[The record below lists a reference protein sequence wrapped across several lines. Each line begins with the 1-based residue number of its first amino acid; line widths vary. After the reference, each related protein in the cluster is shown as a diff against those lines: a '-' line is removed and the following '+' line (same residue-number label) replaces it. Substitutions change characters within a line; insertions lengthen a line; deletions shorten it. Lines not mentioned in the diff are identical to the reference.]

1 MLSDED
7 MLKAVNLQV
16 DPDAQLAKDMNF
28 RERARPHRG
37 GAARPPSRPA
47 AGARYVPLRLTY
59 NERKYLRLV
68 ESALYVSEYTDKVR
82 GRRRRGDPST
92 GAPRPHTRFPRPQVD
107 VWSGWR
113 GDPRTKRMHAQL
125 KEMCAILAGMLVSAN
140 YERGQ
145 RLIRNKDFAENAG
158 FYRTVFE
165 LYRRYSTLNPE
176 RTRGSYGKVMFM
188 LQDSHIGRVQEL
200 LGFDPVTP
208 LKTVHTILEEK
219 GALQMLDDPLLAAAT
234 MEVKVRC
241 PLRAQPR
248 VGGCGSRPRRCV
260 IAQDDK
266 TKARGELQEMIRRKN
281 MAVKLLKHKYAGAGL
296 KAEEIE
302 VRGRAQGTEGGQRWC
317 PPAAICADLPPSL
330 PRPACAR

>member
-1 MLSDED
+1 MAYEDNVLSDDE

-28 RERARPHRG
+28 RERMWPQRDRASTPR
-37 GAARPPSRPA
+37 SRPA
-47 AGARYVPLRLTY
+47 SGARYVPLRLTY
-59 NERKYLRLV
+59 YERKFLRLV
-68 ESALYVSEYTDKVR
+68 ESSLYVSEYTDKVR
-82 GRRRRGDPST
+82 ASARAVRPS
-92 GAPRPHTRFPRPQVD
+92 RWPHARVPRPQVD

-113 GDPRTKRMHAQL
+113 GEPRTKRMHAQL
-125 KEMCAILAGMLVSAN
+125 KEMCAILAGMLVAAS

-208 LKTVHTILEEK
+208 LKTVHTVLEEK
-219 GALQMLDDPLLAAAT
+219 GALQMLDDPLLPAAT
-234 MEVKVRC
+234 MEVKVPC
-241 PLRAQPR
+241 ALEPWAPGAAPALIPDP
-248 VGGCGSRPRRCV
+248 RPRRTTSPRAAASC
-260 IAQDDK
+260 
-266 TKARGELQEMIRRKN
+266 RR
-281 MAVKLLKHKYAGAGL
+281 
-296 KAEEIE
+296 
-302 VRGRAQGTEGGQRWC
+302 
-317 PPAAICADLPPSL
+317 
-330 PRPACAR
+330 